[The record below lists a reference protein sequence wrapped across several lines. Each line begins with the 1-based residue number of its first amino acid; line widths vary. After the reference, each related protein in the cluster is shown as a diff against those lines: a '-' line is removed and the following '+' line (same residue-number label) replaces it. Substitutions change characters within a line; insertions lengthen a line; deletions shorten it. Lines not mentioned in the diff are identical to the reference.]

1 MIFALALSAC
11 LTIIWTIP
19 FVALFITNFRL
30 YKISNK
36 RYIPL
41 VFSTLHSKCIC
52 SVIEDDKPRG
62 WFLSWNCIGYIHE
75 DKENRSEN
83 VSYSIYI
90 LCSKTFY
97 KNLINT
103 EKDDTN
109 IKTDNKNEIT
119 VYERHGNY
127 FWLNYSSRVLNVE
140 FYTENVNQKYVIEN
154 ILENFNRNLTV
165 ILHGKPGSGKS
176 MIGLLLAKKLN
187 GVFCDTFN
195 PTEPGDDLSIL
206 YNTVIPTKSK
216 PLILMLEEYDIMI
229 SRIHNNGIE
238 NHKHIP
244 IQIRDKIS
252 WNNFLDKIDRGYFPN
267 LILILT
273 SNSHPDKITNLDPS
287 YIRRGRI
294 DCIFEI

>member
-1 MIFALALSAC
+1 
-11 LTIIWTIP
+11 
-19 FVALFITNFRL
+19 
-30 YKISNK
+30 
-36 RYIPL
+36 
-41 VFSTLHSKCIC
+41 
-52 SVIEDDKPRG
+52 
-62 WFLSWNCIGYIHE
+62 
-75 DKENRSEN
+75 

-109 IKTDNKNEIT
+109 IESDNKNEIT

-140 FYTENVNQKYVIEN
+140 SYTENENQKYVIEN

-187 GVFCDTFN
+187 GFFCDTFN

-273 SNSHPDKITNLDPS
+273 SNSHPDKITNLDPC
-287 YIRRGRI
+287 YIRRGRV